1 MKKLF
6 ALLLAL
12 ALTLGAC
19 TVAVA
24 EEPVTITFSAGIA
37 EFRNG
42 EATEVTFER
51 ADQAL
56 YRAKGAGRNRVEQ
69 AA

>member
-24 EEPVTITFSAGIA
+24 EEPVTITFWHTG
-37 EFRNG
+37 
-42 EATEVTFER
+42 
-51 ADQAL
+51 DQ
-56 YRAKGAGRNRVEQ
+56 RCDHPHV
-69 AA
+69 